1 MSASA
6 TRRALVVG
14 YGNPLR
20 SDDGFGW
27 YVAGRLAMDP
37 RLAGCDVLQRQQ
49 LTPELALD
57 VSRADVVVL
66 VDARSDAPPGTVAIE
81 KVEVPDEIAGTS
93 AGAGAGAVASSTTWS
108 HHLGPASLVGLAR
121 ELYGRAGP
129 VHVVSVGVQS
139 LEVGEE
145 LSPPVAA
152 AEELVVELV
161 VRLVLDSGAA
171 DPTPEAAIS
180 HA

>member
-1 MSASA
+1 MSSLADFRS
-6 TRRALVVG
+6 LVVG

-27 YVAGRLAMDP
+27 HIAGRLATDP
-37 RLAGCDVLQRQQ
+37 RLAGCLVFQRHQ

-57 VSRADVVVL
+57 VGRAELVVL
-66 VDARSDAPPGTVAIE
+66 VDARSDAAPGAVAIE
-81 KVEVPDEIAGTS
+81 KVEVPDVTAVAS
-93 AGAGAGAVASSTTWS
+93 VGAGVVASSTTWS
-108 HHLGPASLVGLAR
+108 HHLDPAGLVGLAR

-139 LEVGEE
+139 VEVGEE

-152 AEELVVELV
+152 AIELVVELV
-161 VRLVLDSGAA
+161 VRLVLDSVAA
-171 DPTPEAAIS
+171 PEQSNAETS